1 MRAHSIAV
9 ASVAMAAASDAEFRF
24 RTEVVSEAAA
34 STAVS
39 TASIADTAATV
50 GHSTA
55 SIADT
60 AVTAVDTEEA
70 MAVVT
75 EVVVGISIHCSE
87 L

>member
-39 TASIADTAATV
+39 TASIADTA
-50 GHSTA
+50 
-55 SIADT
+55 
-60 AVTAVDTEEA
+60 VTAVDTEEA